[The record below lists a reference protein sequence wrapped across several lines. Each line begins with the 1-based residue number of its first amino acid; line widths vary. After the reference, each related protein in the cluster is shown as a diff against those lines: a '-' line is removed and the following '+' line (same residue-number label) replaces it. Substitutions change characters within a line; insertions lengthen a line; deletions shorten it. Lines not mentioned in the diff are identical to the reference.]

1 MSGQIRENA
10 HRCPPFYQSPVVKGQ
25 RKVPEVR
32 TVLEQVWPWFRR
44 YADDKLGD
52 PDRGGHLAD
61 ELGHGLSVPA

>member
-10 HRCPPFYQSPVVKGQ
+10 HRCPPFYQSPVKGQ
-25 RKVPEVR
+25 RKDPEVR

-52 PDRGGHLAD
+52 PDRGGIWPTN
-61 ELGHGLSVPA
+61 LGMGYPSTA